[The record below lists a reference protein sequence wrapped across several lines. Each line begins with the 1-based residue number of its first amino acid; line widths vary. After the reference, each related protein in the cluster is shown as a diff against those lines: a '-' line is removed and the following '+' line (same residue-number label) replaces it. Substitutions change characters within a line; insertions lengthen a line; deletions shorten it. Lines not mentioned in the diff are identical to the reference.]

1 MTWSAIAP
9 PSPCSRAAPSCSISP
24 TRSAALSRR
33 RRRCRDVPRFCSG
46 CSGRWA
52 ASVPWPGKT
61 TTSCS
66 MRLRRSL
73 TPSSATLARL
83 HQLAGFGEAKPLES
97 LGREFK
103 GRHYT
108 GSEGSGGRA
117 EGRGRDFWWGLGGEV
132 ELQALQ
138 QEYVVVFRRGMAGQD
153 ERA

>member
-1 MTWSAIAP
+1 MSARKAK
-9 PSPCSRAAPSCSISP
+9 
-24 TRSAALSRR
+24 
-33 RRRCRDVPRFCSG
+33 
-46 CSGRWA
+46 
-52 ASVPWPGKT
+52 AS
-61 TTSCS
+61 
-66 MRLRRSL
+66 
-73 TPSSATLARL
+73 LARL

-138 QEYVVVFRRGMAGQD
+138 QE
-153 ERA
+153 

>member
-1 MTWSAIAP
+1 MQTVRSRNRPSQAFSA
-9 PSPCSRAAPSCSISP
+9 
-24 TRSAALSRR
+24 TRSPKMP
-33 RRRCRDVPRFCSG
+33 CG
-46 CSGRWA
+46 CTTRKTMSARKA
-52 ASVPWPGKT
+52 KAS
-61 TTSCS
+61 
-66 MRLRRSL
+66 
-73 TPSSATLARL
+73 LARL

-138 QEYVVVFRRGMAGQD
+138 QE
-153 ERA
+153 

>member
-1 MTWSAIAP
+1 MKGD
-9 PSPCSRAAPSCSISP
+9 
-24 TRSAALSRR
+24 
-33 RRRCRDVPRFCSG
+33 RDRE
-46 CSGRWA
+46 
-52 ASVPWPGKT
+52 
-61 TTSCS
+61 
-66 MRLRRSL
+66 
-73 TPSSATLARL
+73 TPSSPAKRSNPVIVQGAEARTIWRSWLRKGGATSGKRLQVAPLSTLEEIGESEWRRVLGRTVRRHFGDSRPLWGGLARL

-138 QEYVVVFRRGMAGQD
+138 QE
-153 ERA
+153 